1 MKYYEVTVDTTSE
14 ASELVAEILTE
25 AGSNGIGIYD
35 VNDLKDIADRQ
46 PDSMGLYGRTSIG
59 ERRQRAGQGIFSRRR
74 V

>member
-35 VNDLKDIADRQ
+35 KND
-46 PDSMGLYGRTSIG
+46 
-59 ERRQRAGQGIFSRRR
+59 
-74 V
+74 

>member
-35 VNDLKDIADRQ
+35 KNDLADLA
-46 PDSMGLYGRTSIG
+46 DS
-59 ERRQRAGQGIFSRRR
+59 GIVWDLSLIHI
-74 V
+74 